1 MDLSEIAQLISS
13 DFVFTEGV
21 LREYFSTWND
31 CGTLAANGAS
41 TFFQDPGDVL

>member
-1 MDLSEIAQLISS
+1 MGLSEIAQLISS
-13 DFVFTEGV
+13 DRLYL
-21 LREYFSTWND
+21 LRGYSSTWND

>member
-1 MDLSEIAQLISS
+1 MGLSEIAQLISS
-13 DFVFTEGV
+13 DRLYL
-21 LREYFSTWND
+21 LRGYFSTWND